1 MSDIKNIPIN
11 SIGNENSGENCAANE
26 PFALRILD
34 SSMSPE
40 FEVDHIIIIDPSI
53 TPKNGD
59 FVVFE
64 TKNSIIIREI
74 IISDKTIL
82 KAYGEGFQDIEI
94 DDTSSIIGVVTQRSG
109 KRRKYHKRYH

>member
-11 SIGNENSGENCAANE
+11 SIGNENTGENCAANE

-82 KAYGEGFQDIEI
+82 KAYGKGFQDIEI